1 MATQRVPFNTIDTV
15 IVASASVGHISND
28 VMVLRQVMRGVV
40 QDLYDVS
47 EDDVAEDFC
56 QLLDNVMVEYL
67 ITLKEVILVTVTTL
81 SLSKVLSALEDDKDT
96 GRRIGIPLHS
106 SEMGIE
112 LTKAGIQFRRT

>member
-56 QLLDNVMVEYL
+56 
-67 ITLKEVILVTVTTL
+67 
-81 SLSKVLSALEDDKDT
+81 
-96 GRRIGIPLHS
+96 
-106 SEMGIE
+106 
-112 LTKAGIQFRRT
+112 